1 MSFSQT
7 VPVVTAAIAAAA
19 LFVAVPASA
28 QTSTMLTS
36 NQASPHKTMM
46 AKTEQA
52 PDARPSTTAQAPG
65 GDKGS
70 GLMAKAGNQLK

>member
-7 VPVVTAAIAAAA
+7 VPAVTAAIAAAM
-19 LFVAVPASA
+19 LFVAAPASA

-36 NQASPHKTMM
+36 NKAGPHGTMM

-52 PDARPSTTAQAPG
+52 PDARPSTTSQAPG
-65 GDKGS
+65 GEPGS
-70 GLMAKAGNQLK
+70 GLLAKAGNKLK

>member
-7 VPVVTAAIAAAA
+7 VPAVTAAIAAAV

-36 NQASPHKTMM
+36 NQAGPHSTMM

-52 PDARPSTTAQAPG
+52 PTARPSTTSQAPG
-65 GDKGS
+65 GDKGT